1 MPQYFK
7 GDSLEIKFDAAGEV
21 LISNIALQLDAFLAD
36 AYESQPFGDIIF
48 ADGRSPLANAI
59 SQDIYRE
66 TFNEVFSQFSVAG
79 SFESYISVFEKI
91 FGDSVDITLT
101 VPGDGRLQIDIIAE
115 GVDLNDAVARRI
127 ENNQYVLDELIDYE
141 DDNIAFQKI
150 KGFQSQY
157 ELEQMLFEMVPAG
170 VFTEISLTLG

>member
-1 MPQYFK
+1 
-7 GDSLEIKFDAAGEV
+7 
-21 LISNIALQLDAFLAD
+21 
-36 AYESQPFGDIIF
+36 
-48 ADGRSPLANAI
+48 
-59 SQDIYRE
+59 
-66 TFNEVFSQFSVAG
+66 
-79 SFESYISVFEKI
+79 
-91 FGDSVDITLT
+91 

>member
-79 SFESYISVFEKI
+79 SFESYISVFGKI
-91 FGDSVDITLT
+91 FGDSVDITFT

-141 DDNIAFQKI
+141 DDNIAFQTI

>member
-7 GDSLEIKFDAAGEV
+7 GDSQEIKFDAAGEV

-66 TFNEVFSQFSVAG
+66 
-79 SFESYISVFEKI
+79 
-91 FGDSVDITLT
+91 DI
-101 VPGDGRLQIDIIAE
+101 Q
-115 GVDLNDAVARRI
+115 
-127 ENNQYVLDELIDYE
+127 
-141 DDNIAFQKI
+141 
-150 KGFQSQY
+150 
-157 ELEQMLFEMVPAG
+157 
-170 VFTEISLTLG
+170 